1 VTLQNKQDKMHQNK
15 HQNKY
20 KQHVP
25 VLLDE
30 VLQYLDPK
38 AGESYLD
45 LTAGY
50 GGHAEAVLER
60 TGSLTTTVLV
70 DRDEN
75 AVAVLRKKFAAD
87 AISVLRQDFRT
98 ASQALVDEGRQ
109 FDLILADLGVSSPH
123 LNEGP
128 RGFAISLDGPL
139 DMRMDQSQ
147 SLTAAKIVNSYS
159 EAALADLL
167 RRYGE
172 EPKARRIASLIVAER
187 PFNSTKQLAAVVAR
201 AWPGRNR
208 VHPATRTFQA
218 LRIAVNDELELL
230 EQSLPL
236 WIKLLAPG
244 GRLAIISFHSLEDR
258 LVKQALQ
265 DTAGERYDAELRLLT
280 KRPVTAGPTELVFNP
295 RARSA
300 KLRAA
305 VKIKTKGNAY
315 ANPGKKQLP
324 RLQDPRQSGLAG
336 K

>member
-1 VTLQNKQDKMHQNK
+1 MHQNK

-30 VLQYLDPK
+30 VLRYLDPK

-50 GGHAEAVLER
+50 GGHAAAILAR
-60 TGSLTTTVLV
+60 TGSLTRAVLV
-70 DRDEN
+70 DRDPK
-75 AVAVLRKKFAAD
+75 AVAT
-87 AISVLRQDFRT
+87 LRQGFTGSRLEIRQQDFLT
-98 ASQALVDEGRQ
+98 ASRELLGESRE

-123 LNEGP
+123 LNEGT
-128 RGFAISLDGPL
+128 RGFAISANGPL

-147 SLTAAKIVNSYS
+147 ALTAGTIVNTYS
-159 EAALADLL
+159 QQALAEILK
-167 RRYGE
+167 RYGE
-172 EPKARRIASLIVAER
+172 EPKARRIAELIVAHR
-187 PFNSTKQLAAVVAR
+187 PLSSTAELASAAAK
-201 AWPGRNR
+201 AWPGHSR

-218 LRIAVNDELELL
+218 LRIAVNDELNLL
-230 EQSLPL
+230 ERSLTL
-236 WIKLLAPG
+236 WLRLLAPG
-244 GRLAIISFHSLEDR
+244 GRLAVISFHSLEDR
-258 LVKQALQ
+258 LVKQALREA
-265 DTAGERYDAELRLLT
+265 AGERYDAELRLLT
-280 KRPVTAGPTELVFNP
+280 KRPVTASPTEIVSNP

-305 VKIKTKGNAY
+305 AKIKKKGNAY

-324 RLQDPRQSGLAG
+324 RLQDTRQSGLKLG